1 MGWKFWLHLTLFKV
15 LSTKTFGTYVQNYTL
30 NKEKQNLLNT
40 SRQYFV
46 NNLTTSLLAI
56 ELFNVVSE

>member
-46 NNLTTSLLAI
+46 NSLATSFSAI
-56 ELFNVVSE
+56 KLFDEASE